1 MEGGARWRDI
11 AVACADP
18 ETYRPVLETVLRRAG
33 IPAYFAGTRDLLREP
48 VVRMLL
54 AALEAA
60 SGGMEQEAVLAYLKS
75 GLSPA
80 WTPPRATH
88 WRTMP

>member
-54 AALEAA
+54 AAL
-60 SGGMEQEAVLAYLKS
+60 GKR
-75 GLSPA
+75 
-80 WTPPRATH
+80 PRAAWSRRPF
-88 WRTMP
+88 WRT

>member
-33 IPAYFAGTRDLLREP
+33 IPAYFAGF
-48 VVRMLL
+48 
-54 AALEAA
+54 
-60 SGGMEQEAVLAYLKS
+60 
-75 GLSPA
+75 
-80 WTPPRATH
+80 
-88 WRTMP
+88 